1 MPTVENTGTYIKRYN
16 FWNPATWTIPSLYWD
31 TFSQEQRIHAICRQ
45 LSKVIQY
52 ADYLGVNTDDVVAR
66 LKAIEDGQLDEFI
79 VAAIEEWFEENQ
91 PAIVQAIEA
100 LQNDVS
106 DIANIIPASEFTA
119 ESTVK
124 DAIDALQLQ
133 THDDIVML
141 NNDIDIIEGD
151 IQALDERLPF
161 AQFTPQSTVK
171 DAIDA
176 LGTQTQAD
184 IEDLANI
191 IPASEFS
198 AQNTVKDAIDEI
210 GAQIGN
216 IVNKAATVI
225 LIGDSYV
232 HDNNPSTPTIGNALI
247 MKMQNW
253 NIYNAAD
260 GGSSWRGGGENGR
273 NYKAQFVYAKNNFAD
288 FYDTDAIL
296 IIGNRNEAGGYYSP
310 HPPYGDLPSV
320 VGDCLDE
327 MQSTLPNAKIY
338 IFPDL
343 WDWVMPNSNLQAACI
358 IVQEQAYQRNIFCAQ
373 GCWTWGTGQ
382 ESTLYQGGTNIHPNS
397 VGCSLF
403 ADYIIDAIGAN
414 RTECWINRYCTIG
427 SDGGNYHLN
436 IWTDKNTINLMGAW
450 VQNNAGAN
458 ENRICNLS
466 TLPLWLRWYDRSG
479 NISIFMVGYGWCAQ
493 SSQGV
498 SGWNGLHGVFFSQDG
513 LSVGTGVDTRN
524 NALLPNGFTL
534 SIQSTQNVF
543 YTN

>member
-66 LKAIEDGQLDEFI
+66 LKAIENGQLDDFI
-79 VAAIEEWFEENQ
+79 VAAIEDWFEENQ
-91 PAIVQAIEA
+91 PTIMNAIEA
-100 LQNDVS
+100 LQTQTADLEG
-106 DIANIIPASEFTA
+106 IIPSSEFTA

-124 DAIDALQLQ
+124 DAIDALAGSTQ
-133 THDDIVML
+133 DSIDAINGSIGVI
-141 NNDIDIIEGD
+141 NADIDALESIIPSSD
-151 IQALDERLPF
+151 FSA
-161 AQFTPQSTVK
+161 QSTVK

-176 LGTQTQAD
+176 LQTQTQTD
-184 IEDLANI
+184 IASVANV

-198 AQNTVKDAIDEI
+198 AQSTVKDAIDEI

-232 HDNNPSTPTIGNALI
+232 HVNDPSIPTIGNALI
-247 MKMQNW
+247 SKMQNW

-260 GGSSWRGGGENGR
+260 SGSCWRGGGENGR
-273 NYKAQFVYAKNNFAD
+273 NYKAQFDYAKNNFDDFAD
-288 FYDTDAIL
+288 TNAII
-296 IIGNRNEAGGYYSP
+296 IIGTRNEVGGYYSP
-310 HPPYGDLPSV
+310 HPPYQDLPSV
-320 VGDCLDE
+320 VNACLDD
-327 MQSTLPNAKIY
+327 MQTSLPNAKIY
-338 IFPDL
+338 IFPDM
-343 WDWVMPNSNLQAACI
+343 WDWVMPNSNLQAASI
-358 IVQEQAYQRNIFCAQ
+358 IVQEQAYKRNIFCAQ

-427 SDGGNYHLN
+427 SDSDNYHLN
-436 IWTDKNTINLMGAW
+436 IWTDKNTINCMGAW
-450 VQNNAGAN
+450 VQNNKASGGN
-458 ENRICNLS
+458 KICDLS
-466 TLPLWLRWYDRSG
+466 DLPSWMQWRDRSG
-479 NISIFMVGYGWCAQ
+479 NINSFMIGYGWCNQA
-493 SSQGV
+493 SQGV
-498 SGWNGLHGVFFSQDG
+498 AGNNGMQGVFFTQWGLTVGQGVETRSSAVMPDG
-513 LSVGTGVDTRN
+513 
-524 NALLPNGFTL
+524 FMI
-534 SIQSTQNVF
+534 SIQSTQSVF